1 MKKAL
6 LFFIPVTLAIYYG
19 SCSSGKNAYEHGN
32 YYTAVLEAVERLRS
46 KPDHK
51 KSKQV
56 LSLSY
61 SAAINL
67 LETETQNRIA
77 SNDNNKWR
85 VAVDNYSKINRLYE
99 EILRSPGAMR
109 VIPNPV
115 NKFEELKDVK
125 QKAAAESYELG
136 LQAMLKNTREDSKQ
150 AYFYFRDANNL
161 SPEYRESI
169 ELSTQAKF
177 DATLKVIVQP
187 VLINR
192 TNWDFEPV
200 LFGYR
205 RNEFVRFY
213 TPQEAQAEELK
224 RIDQYM
230 ELVVEGYS
238 ESLPSISKRTQEVK
252 DSVKT
257 GEKKVNNVTV
267 PIYKDVSAKVT
278 TFTKTVR
285 GTGTLTLSIADGS
298 SKAVIQSLPVRS
310 EQTWT
315 SEWAIYTGDIRALSK
330 NLKEITQ
337 RREPFLSGSY
347 LRDQVRQDLSNR
359 LANTIEGFYRN
370 Y

>member
-1 MKKAL
+1 MKRVL
-6 LFFIPVTLAIYYG
+6 LFLIPIFITLYIG
-19 SCSSGKNAYEHGN
+19 SCTSGKHAYEHGD
-32 YYTAVLEAVERLRS
+32 YYNATLEAIQRLRG

-51 KSKQV
+51 KSKEV
-56 LSLSY
+56 LKLSY
-61 SAAINL
+61 PAAVNV

-77 SNDNNKWR
+77 ANDNNKWR
-85 VAVDNYSKINRLYE
+85 VAVDNYTKINRLYE
-99 EILRSPGAMR
+99 EILRSPAAMR
-109 VIPNPV
+109 VRPHPV
-115 NKFEELKDVK
+115 SKFDELKEVK
-125 QKAAAESYELG
+125 RKAAEESYELG
-136 LQAMLKNTREDSKQ
+136 LLAMLKNSREDSKQ

-187 VLINR
+187 VVINR

-213 TPQEAQAEELK
+213 TPLEAQKEELK
-224 RIDQYM
+224 RIDQYL
-230 ELVVEGYS
+230 ELVVDGYS
-238 ESLPSISKRTQEVK
+238 ESLPGISKKTTEVK

-285 GTGTLTLSIADGS
+285 GTGTMTLTVADGS
-298 SKAVIQSLPVRS
+298 SKAVIRSIPIRS

-330 NLKEITQ
+330 NLKELAQ
-337 RREPFLSGSY
+337 RKEPFLSNSQ
-347 LRDQVRQDLSNR
+347 LRNQVRQDLSDR